1 MGYYALAVDQSCI
14 VQGRV
19 AFCVLYVNEGLA
31 KFRQGF
37 HKVKVGQLA
46 AEVESGLSRLGAR
59 VKLGQLFNQN
69 VDNI

>member
-1 MGYYALAVDQSCI
+1 MAVGQSGI
-14 VQGRV
+14 VQWRV

-31 KFRQGF
+31 KFSKGF

-59 VKLGQLFNQN
+59 VKLGQLFDKN
-69 VDNI
+69 VHNI